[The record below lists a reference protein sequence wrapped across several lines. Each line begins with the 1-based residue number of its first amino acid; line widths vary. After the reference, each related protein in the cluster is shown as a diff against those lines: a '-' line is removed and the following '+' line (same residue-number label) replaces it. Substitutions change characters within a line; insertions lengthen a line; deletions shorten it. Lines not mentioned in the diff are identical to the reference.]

1 MLEALATST
10 IVVTTGIKPSSNIG
24 SALVSAPHDWSSV
37 LGLYLQTYTSAY
49 LFDTLVSGLWRE
61 DSYNVFFNSSID
73 VRGEMK
79 LKNITITSLDI
90 QGVFFNWASPEFAK
104 CWPVSN

>member
-1 MLEALATST
+1 MPP
-10 IVVTTGIKPSSNIG
+10 IVVTTGIKPSSNIS
-24 SALVSAPHDWSSV
+24 SALVSAMYDRSSE
-37 LGLYLQTYTSAY
+37 LGLYQTYTSAY

-90 QGVFFNWASPEFAK
+90 QGGFFNWASPEFAK